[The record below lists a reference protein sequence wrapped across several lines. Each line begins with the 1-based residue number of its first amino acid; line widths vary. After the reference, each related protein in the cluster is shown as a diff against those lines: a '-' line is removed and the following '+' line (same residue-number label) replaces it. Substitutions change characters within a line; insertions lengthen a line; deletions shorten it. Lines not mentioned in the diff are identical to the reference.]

1 MEYHSNCTVISH
13 LWLGSHLCFPIQ
25 VSGVPPQHPQRTWGA
40 TGLFTNIQ
48 RSDVCLKHLKFH
60 QFFLH
65 QKTSEKG
72 EGHED
77 HEDHGFCVHVVSI
90 PRPSAATTSVMK
102 ICGRHMWPQPWHMS
116 HVTFGILFARIFPYW
131 RASMGHDEKRAT
143 LSTPKDMEN
152 HSRELWLV
160 FQLVSSWY
168 LCLQQTRLPMDDA
181 LPKAAMRAGRKLRE
195 AWWDAVQQRSVGD
208 SVPNKTSHGCYEPVT
223 SLFYC
228 SVDDRSQCLNQWIG
242 FRDNLQENHGFSLW
256 NIWLCKFSLKP
267 IHCLKGSQV
276 FRLSSLLLGESAAK
290 CKHWDATGWALGN

>member
-48 RSDVCLKHLKFH
+48 RSDVCLKNHK
-60 QFFLH
+60 FFLH

-77 HEDHGFCVHVVSI
+77 HEDSEALSRHNLSDEDLWPTHV
-90 PRPSAATTSVMK
+90 T
-102 ICGRHMWPQPWHMS
+102 CHMS
-116 HVTFGILFARIFPYW
+116 LLEFSPEFSHIEGQAWGMTKKVPQ
-131 RASMGHDEKRAT
+131 
-143 LSTPKDMEN
+143 DMEN

-168 LCLQQTRLPMDDA
+168 LCLQQTRLPMDA

-195 AWWDAVQQRSVGD
+195 AGWDAVQQRSVGD
-208 SVPNKTSHGCYEPVT
+208 FVPNKTSHGCYEPVT
-223 SLFYC
+223 SWFYC
-228 SVDDRSQCLNQWIG
+228 SFDDRSQCLNQWIG
-242 FRDNLQENHGFSLW
+242 FDNL
-256 NIWLCKFSLKP
+256 
-267 IHCLKGSQV
+267 
-276 FRLSSLLLGESAAK
+276 
-290 CKHWDATGWALGN
+290 

>member
-77 HEDHGFCVHVVSI
+77 HEDHGFSVHVVSI

-160 FQLVSSWY
+160 FQYPVGISAFNKHGSPWTMRCQGRDARGPKTPGGRMRCRAAALRWWFCAKQNQPWLLRARYIIVLLFCWRSISVS
-168 LCLQQTRLPMDDA
+168 
-181 LPKAAMRAGRKLRE
+181 
-195 AWWDAVQQRSVGD
+195 
-208 SVPNKTSHGCYEPVT
+208 
-223 SLFYC
+223 
-228 SVDDRSQCLNQWIG
+228 
-242 FRDNLQENHGFSLW
+242 
-256 NIWLCKFSLKP
+256 
-267 IHCLKGSQV
+267 
-276 FRLSSLLLGESAAK
+276 
-290 CKHWDATGWALGN
+290 

>member
-131 RASMGHDEKRAT
+131 RASMGHDEKGQHYLHQKIWKTIHANYD
-143 LSTPKDMEN
+143 LFFSI
-152 HSRELWLV
+152 
-160 FQLVSSWY
+160 QLVS
-168 LCLQQTRLPMDDA
+168 LPSTNTA
-181 LPKAAMRAGRKLRE
+181 PHGRCVAKAAMRAGRKLRE
-195 AWWDAVQQRSVGD
+195 AGWDAVQQRSVGD

-228 SVDDRSQCLNQWIG
+228 SVDDRSQCLN
-242 FRDNLQENHGFSLW
+242 
-256 NIWLCKFSLKP
+256 
-267 IHCLKGSQV
+267 GSQV